1 MFVYLYIVQA
11 SAIGFLVTG
20 RLVPT
25 YLKIALSLGWC
36 ALVFGTARDGYDAYG
51 LSLPQ
56 SLAAASIASWLL
68 GLLGNGAHHL
78 LYDDSKYQLTLRN
91 LAAQLTYVA
100 VLLQMIN
107 WSTVSAN
114 PFDDDLDS
122 RVSGLLF
129 YGGFGVI
136 GGSLYLALTRT
147 FKGPFVDGA
156 GASLSSI
163 FGAYL
168 MVYGCHLIG
177 DARAG
182 TPANVLM
189 GAVVYGA
196 IYMVY
201 LGSLKGM
208 SVIWPG
214 RSTEDL

>member
-11 SAIGFLVTG
+11 SAIGFLVTE

-36 ALVFGTARDGYDAYG
+36 GLIIGTARDGYDAYG

-78 LYDDSKYQLTLRN
+78 LHTDSKFQMTLRN
-91 LAAQLTYVA
+91 IGAQLTYVA
-100 VLLQMIN
+100 VVLQMIN
-107 WSTVSAN
+107 WSSDSTN
-114 PFDDDLDS
+114 PFVDDLDS

-136 GGSLYLALTRT
+136 GGSLYLARTRT

-156 GASLSSI
+156 GASLMSI

-168 MVYGCHLIG
+168 MIYGCQLIG

-182 TPANVLM
+182 TPANVLI

-196 IYMVY
+196 IYVVY

-208 SVIWPG
+208 SAIWPG
-214 RSTEDL
+214 RSTADL